1 MYEKAFTLL
10 SRQVSPVFGLY
21 MSIYCLAV
29 KHTGTKTTLNHFFF
43 LKLLQKELVDKW
55 IRS

>member
-1 MYEKAFTLL
+1 MFEKAFTLL

-29 KHTGTKTTLNHFFF
+29 KHTGTKTTLNLFFF
-43 LKLLQKELVDKW
+43 SKTVAKG
-55 IRS
+55 IS